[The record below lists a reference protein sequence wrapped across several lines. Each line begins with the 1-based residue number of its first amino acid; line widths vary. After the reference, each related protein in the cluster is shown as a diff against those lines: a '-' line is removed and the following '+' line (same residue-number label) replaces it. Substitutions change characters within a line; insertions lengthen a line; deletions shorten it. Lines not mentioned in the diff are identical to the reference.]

1 MPESSRIQ
9 VRRFSGC
16 FPESKEQSLNFGCSF
31 EACDEPREVVAN
43 EGFRAPDC
51 ASWKPS
57 LSDIFRVDYLCAID
71 ERRCCRRAC
80 VELVGADNDFDGMY
94 SSPLDR
100 AIALARGLGSVAA
113 ALWQRGHVG
122 IVAMCLLRRCACVSV
137 LICLIRINVHWRPHA
152 CGSKTTL
159 SRLVKRRLNVM
170 MT

>member
-1 MPESSRIQ
+1 MKTSYTLEIDTPAKQ
-9 VRRFSGC
+9 ANANADFSQL
-16 FPESKEQSLNFGCSF
+16 P
-31 EACDEPREVVAN
+31 P
-43 EGFRAPDC
+43 
-51 ASWKPS
+51 PS
-57 LSDIFRVDYLCAID
+57 AGPY
-71 ERRCCRRAC
+71 
-80 VELVGADNDFDGMY
+80 FDGVY

-137 LICLIRINVHWRPHA
+137 LICLIRINVRWRPHA

-159 SRLVKRRLNVM
+159 SRLDKRGLNVL